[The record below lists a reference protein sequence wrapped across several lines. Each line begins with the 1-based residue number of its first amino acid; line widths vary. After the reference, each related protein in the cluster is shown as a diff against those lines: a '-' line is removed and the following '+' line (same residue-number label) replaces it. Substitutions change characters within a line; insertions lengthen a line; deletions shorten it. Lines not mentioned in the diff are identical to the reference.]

1 MMRIASA
8 LELSTLRV
16 ALPAA
21 LLIAA
26 PLPLGGC
33 QKAADSANE
42 AAARKD
48 AAASTAMP
56 TRQTTI
62 DPVQRK
68 LDAAGADAQ
77 KRRDEA
83 DRVGQ

>member
-1 MMRIASA
+1 MRIASA
-8 LELSTLRV
+8 LELSTLS
-16 ALPAA
+16 AA

-26 PLPLGGC
+26 ALSLGGC

-42 AAARKD
+42 AAVRKD
-48 AAASTAMP
+48 PAASTPLP

-68 LDAAGADAQ
+68 LEAAGADAQ
-77 KRRDEA
+77 KRREEA

>member
-1 MMRIASA
+1 MRIASA
-8 LELSTLRV
+8 LELSTLPLPI
-16 ALPAA
+16 ALVIAAA
-21 LLIAA
+21 LSF
-26 PLPLGGC
+26 GGC

-42 AAARKD
+42 AAERKD
-48 AAASTAMP
+48 AAASTPLP